1 MTYLTEEGMDAERLL
16 QELLL
21 LLRLRHQLLVE
32 MLQLLQTLRDVMRR
46 EVTTSDLQV
55 NMMIVVNDFS
65 SL

>member
-1 MTYLTEEGMDAERLL
+1 MDAERLL

>member
-21 LLRLRHQLLVE
+21 LLRLLHQLLVE
-32 MLQLLQTLRDVMRR
+32 TLQLLQTLRDVMRR

>member
-1 MTYLTEEGMDAERLL
+1 MDAERLL

-21 LLRLRHQLLVE
+21 LLRLLHQLLVE
-32 MLQLLQTLRDVMRR
+32 TLQLLQTLRDVMRR

-65 SL
+65 RL

>member
-1 MTYLTEEGMDAERLL
+1 MDAERLL

-21 LLRLRHQLLVE
+21 LLRLLHQLLVE
-32 MLQLLQTLRDVMRR
+32 TLQLLQTLRDVMRR

>member
-1 MTYLTEEGMDAERLL
+1 MDAERLL

-32 MLQLLQTLRDVMRR
+32 TLQLLQALRDVMRR

-65 SL
+65 RL

>member
-1 MTYLTEEGMDAERLL
+1 MTYLTEEGVDAERLL

-21 LLRLRHQLLVE
+21 LLRLLHQLLVE
-32 MLQLLQTLRDVMRR
+32 TLQLLQALRDVMRR

>member
-1 MTYLTEEGMDAERLL
+1 MDAERLL

-21 LLRLRHQLLVE
+21 LLRLLHQLLVE
-32 MLQLLQTLRDVMRR
+32 TLQLLQTFRDVMRR

>member
-32 MLQLLQTLRDVMRR
+32 TLQLLQTLRDVMRR

>member
-1 MTYLTEEGMDAERLL
+1 MDAERLL

-32 MLQLLQTLRDVMRR
+32 TLQLLQALRDVMRR

>member
-1 MTYLTEEGMDAERLL
+1 MTYLTEEGVDAERLL

-32 MLQLLQTLRDVMRR
+32 TLQLLQTLRDVMRR

>member
-1 MTYLTEEGMDAERLL
+1 MDAERLL

-32 MLQLLQTLRDVMRR
+32 TLQLLQTFRDVMRR

>member
-1 MTYLTEEGMDAERLL
+1 MDAERLL

-21 LLRLRHQLLVE
+21 LLRLLHQLLVE
-32 MLQLLQTLRDVMRR
+32 TLQLLQALRDVMRR

>member
-1 MTYLTEEGMDAERLL
+1 MDAERLL

-32 MLQLLQTLRDVMRR
+32 TLQLLQTLRDVMRR

-65 SL
+65 RL

>member
-32 MLQLLQTLRDVMRR
+32 TLQLLQTLRDVMRR

-65 SL
+65 RL

>member
-32 MLQLLQTLRDVMRR
+32 TLQLLQALRDVMRR

>member
-1 MTYLTEEGMDAERLL
+1 MDAERLL

-32 MLQLLQTLRDVMRR
+32 TLQLLQTLRDVMRR

>member
-21 LLRLRHQLLVE
+21 LLRLLHQLLVE
-32 MLQLLQTLRDVMRR
+32 TLQLLQTLRDVMRR

-65 SL
+65 RL